1 MKLFVTFFILLISSS
16 IVNGQELMRNP
27 GFENADHFEF
37 WSADVTVTGAS
48 VEPVNTQAHSGVWS
62 VEIKSGTT
70 PVGDRTRLMQAL
82 LTPQNN
88 INYKMTIWIKGNITA
103 DNFLG
108 VYGLNGIDEVALGID
123 SLNNTALADPDS
135 GRIIITQV
143 AFQNWTRIN
152 YFFNSGQNFTGYL
165 LKFDE
170 AADGNS
176 ATVYLDDFSILP
188 VPGQATVQVT
198 TPNGGE
204 AWFVN
209 SQQNITWSS
218 QNITDVNIDYST
230 NNGSIWINVAS
241 SIPAASGSY
250 SWTLPNTPSTECLV
264 RISDASL
271 PSRFDVSDSNF
282 TIVPLITVTAPNGGE
297 NWLAT
302 SQHNITWASQSITNV
317 NIEYSMDN
325 GTNWINIISSFP
337 ASGGSYNWTLPSTPS
352 TQCLV
357 RISDTSNPLLYDVSD
372 NVFTIV
378 PLVTVN
384 VPNGGEN
391 WIENSQHNI
400 TWSSQTIANV
410 KIEYSTDNGTS
421 WISIVA
427 SIPASGG
434 SYNWTVPSTPST
446 QCLVRISDASNSAI
460 YDLSNAAFTISA
472 SNPTI
477 TVTVPN
483 GGEIWEGNTNHLI
496 RWTRQEVSVVKIEY
510 STNNGSTWIVVIA
523 ARPAAFGSY
532 NWTVPNTPSTQ
543 CLVRISDTSNT
554 SVNDISDSTFTIEQS
569 VSVEDLRSE
578 IPDEYNLYQC
588 YPNPFNPSTMI
599 EFSLPEMANVKL
611 SIYNALGEKVAELV
625 NTSLQAGKYQ
635 YNWNVP
641 QSGIATGMYIY
652 ELRTDNF
659 VSVKKMLL
667 LK

>member
-218 QNITDVNIDYST
+218 QNITDLNIDYST

-302 SQHNITWASQSITNV
+302 SQHDITWASQSITNV